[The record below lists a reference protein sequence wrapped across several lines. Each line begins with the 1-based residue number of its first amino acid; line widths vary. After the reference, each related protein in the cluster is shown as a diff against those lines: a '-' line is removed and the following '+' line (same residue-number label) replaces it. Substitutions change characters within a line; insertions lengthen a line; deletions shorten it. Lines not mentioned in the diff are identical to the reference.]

1 VHCLLAL
8 LLHAGLAFGRAG
20 EPFDLPGY
28 ADVRLA
34 QLWSPGDRDFS
45 IAYLASIRDGA
56 KLLEGVPDARRV
68 SVLDFANPYS
78 AGLGLAPARGD
89 SAWLHWGRNVNEEHH
104 LTGEQLLGGVEFLM
118 EPKWGIN
125 NVPLS
130 TLYGGYIRA
139 AFEPVRKS
147 EFWVVHRRRSAQPEQ
162 ADFVTGG
169 ARP

>member
-1 VHCLLAL
+1 
-8 LLHAGLAFGRAG
+8 
-20 EPFDLPGY
+20 
-28 ADVRLA
+28 VRLA

-78 AGLGLAPARGD
+78 AGLGLAPARDD

-139 AFEPVRKS
+139 AFEPVRES

-162 ADFVTGG
+162 ADLVTGG